1 MYTLV
6 LISLAICTLMILGSY
21 LLKRIKERGRLKTWL
36 ASQPADAVISGRQR
50 AADKGRALLEAKLS
64 CSDFVEEFKRSED
77 PEIQKLVNI
86 VKSIET
92 GEFPSSY
99 GKSIEKQILVLEK
112 TTSQEERL
120 NKWLNTLLDYGFRNI
135 SFPMAIIN
143 DKDRSVTIISTF
155 EEYALDPDFYYWPF
169 RSNATLID
177 SNGVQYS
184 LEYQE
189 LLNFNYPKEKIAEVD
204 LDTVKQLI
212 KQRLRKKKL
221 IPIIESSNTIKELY
235 EGLYD
240 KYLRNC

>member
-1 MYTLV
+1 
-6 LISLAICTLMILGSY
+6 
-21 LLKRIKERGRLKTWL
+21 
-36 ASQPADAVISGRQR
+36 
-50 AADKGRALLEAKLS
+50 
-64 CSDFVEEFKRSED
+64 
-77 PEIQKLVNI
+77 
-86 VKSIET
+86 
-92 GEFPSSY
+92 
-99 GKSIEKQILVLEK
+99 
-112 TTSQEERL
+112 
-120 NKWLNTLLDYGFRNI
+120 
-135 SFPMAIIN
+135 MAIIN

-189 LLNFNYPKEKIAEVD
+189 LLDFNYPKEKIAEVD